1 MKTSLVRKVMALVM
15 ALMMLVP
22 MAAQAEALNGYGELE
37 LSNVVVN
44 YMGTELDFSGLDVKL
59 LGGINAEDKN
69 ALVGLTAS
77 LPDDNSA
84 AVAVELGE
92 SEMTMLLLNQLITIP
107 YDRFG
112 EAMAKLD
119 SEVPEGM
126 EDISEIMAQ
135 TWQELAALDLDE
147 LADGMELNMPDVD
160 ANFLEEYISSEL
172 ESAVAEEAEFELA
185 GETCQGYKV
194 ELSLSEE
201 KASEMIATSVTA
213 IYGNEE
219 VKAMLAPVWQSLASA
234 MEQSGEEAIDF
245 AAMYDVMVD
254 GMSRI
259 TIPGGMNITVYMDD
273 TETLSVCKV
282 DRFTMDLSDYLASI
296 MEFAG
301 EETEGLEEALIEMD
315 MSIGTRLV
323 SKDAEEPE
331 YVEAFYNVYVPDMG
345 YDGALVSIGCK
356 VSDEDEGGYLDMGM
370 TVSGE
375 ATGADDAIMNLT
387 CTWSDLED
395 TDSFSIEFALDD
407 GEDNQTNVSL
417 DWTSE
422 DTGNTTDGT
431 LVLDVTSAGQTMNML
446 DLSYSYAKAGE
457 NAYDVSFTC
466 NLMGMIAVSADA
478 SVQASDMDAG
488 KLMSTSAE
496 KTLNLADATDED
508 IEAMATNVQSAAYDV
523 VMSAMQVPGI
533 AALMGPTED
542 DTDSEPIAG

>member
-1 MKTSLVRKVMALVM
+1 MKTSLVRKVMALVV

-59 LGGINAEDKN
+59 LGGINAEEKN
-69 ALVGLTAS
+69 ALVGLSAN

-84 AVAVELGE
+84 AVALELGE

-112 EAMAKLD
+112 EALAKMD
-119 SEVPEGM
+119 GEVPEGM
-126 EDISEIMAQ
+126 EDVSGIMAQ
-135 TWQELAALDLDE
+135 AWQELAALDLDE
-147 LADGMELNMPDVD
+147 LADGMELEMPEVE
-160 ANFLEEYISSEL
+160 ANFLEDFISAEL
-172 ESAVAEEAEFELA
+172 ENAVAEEAEFELG

-194 ELSLSEE
+194 VLSLSEE
-201 KASEMIATSVTA
+201 KANEIIAASMNA
-213 IYGNEE
+213 IYGSEE
-219 VKAMLAPVWQSLASA
+219 VKAMLAPVWQALESA

-245 AAMYDVMVD
+245 AAMYDVIVD
-254 GMSRI
+254 GMSSI
-259 TIPGGMNITVYMDD
+259 TIPGGMNITVFMD
-273 TETLSVCKV
+273 ETGTQTLCQI
-282 DRFTMDLSDYLASI
+282 DRFTMDLTAYLASL
-296 MEFAG
+296 MEFVG
-301 EETEGLEEALIEMD
+301 EEVEDSEEAVIEMD
-315 MSIGTRLV
+315 MSIGAR
-323 SKDAEEPE
+323 SASDEAEEPE
-331 YVEAFYNVYVPDMG
+331 YVEAFYNVYVPASG

-356 VSDEDEGGYLDMGM
+356 VSDEDEGGYLDFGM

-375 ATGADDAIMNLT
+375 ATGANDAIMNLT

-395 TDSFSIEFALDD
+395 ADSFSIEFAFDD

-417 DWTSE
+417 GWTSE
-422 DTGNTTDGT
+422 DTGDTTDGA

-457 NAYDVSFTC
+457 KAYDVSFTC
-466 NLMGMIAVSADA
+466 SLMGMLSVSADA
-478 SVQASDMDAG
+478 SVLASDMDAG

-496 KTLNLADATDED
+496 KTLNMADATDED
-508 IEAMATNVQSAAYDV
+508 IEAMATNVQNAAYEV

-533 AALMGPTED
+533 AALMGSTEG
-542 DTDSEPIAG
+542 DTDSEAIAG

>member
-1 MKTSLVRKVMALVM
+1 MKTSLVRKVMALVV

-59 LGGINAEDKN
+59 LGGINAEEKN
-69 ALVGLTAS
+69 ALVGLTAN

-84 AVAVELGE
+84 AVALELGE

-112 EAMAKLD
+112 EAMAKMD
-119 SEVPEGM
+119 GEVPEGM
-126 EDISEIMAQ
+126 EDVSGIMAQ
-135 TWQELAALDLDE
+135 VWQELAALDLDE
-147 LADGMELNMPDVD
+147 LADGMELEMPEVE
-160 ANFLEEYISSEL
+160 ANFLDDFISAEL
-172 ESAVAEEAEFELA
+172 ENAVAEEAEFELG

-194 ELSLSEE
+194 VLSLSEE
-201 KASEMIATSVTA
+201 KANEIIAASMNA
-213 IYGNEE
+213 IYGSEE
-219 VKAMLAPVWQSLASA
+219 VKAMLAPVWQALESA

-245 AAMYDVMVD
+245 AAMYDVIVD
-254 GMSRI
+254 GMSSI
-259 TIPGGMNITVYMDD
+259 TIPGGMNITVFMD
-273 TETLSVCKV
+273 ETGTQTVCQI
-282 DRFTMDLSDYLASI
+282 DRFTMDLTAYLASL
-296 MEFAG
+296 MEFVG
-301 EETEGLEEALIEMD
+301 EEVEDSEEAVIEMD
-315 MSIGTRLV
+315 MSIGAR
-323 SKDAEEPE
+323 SASDEAEEPE
-331 YVEAFYNVYVPDMG
+331 YVEAFYNVYVPASG

-356 VSDEDEGGYLDMGM
+356 VSDEDEGGFLDFGM

-375 ATGADDAIMNLT
+375 ATGANDAIMNLT

-395 TDSFSIEFALDD
+395 ADSFSIEFAFDD

-417 DWTSE
+417 GWTSE
-422 DTGNTTDGT
+422 DTGDTTDGT

-457 NAYDVSFTC
+457 KAYDVSFTC
-466 NLMGMIAVSADA
+466 SLMGMLSVSADA
-478 SVQASDMDAG
+478 SVLASDMDAG

-496 KTLNLADATDED
+496 KTLNMADATDED
-508 IEAMATNVQSAAYDV
+508 IEAMATNVQNAAYEV

-533 AALMGPTED
+533 AALMGSTEG
-542 DTDSEPIAG
+542 DTDSEAIAG

>member
-1 MKTSLVRKVMALVM
+1 MKTSLVRKVMALVV

-59 LGGINAEDKN
+59 LGGINAEEKN
-69 ALVGLTAS
+69 ALVGLSAS

-84 AVAVELGE
+84 AVALELGE

-112 EAMAKLD
+112 EALAKMD
-119 SEVPEGM
+119 GEVPEGM
-126 EDISEIMAQ
+126 EDVSGIMAQ
-135 TWQELAALDLDE
+135 AWQELAALDLDE
-147 LADGMELNMPDVD
+147 LADGMELEMPEVE
-160 ANFLEEYISSEL
+160 ANFLEDFISAEL
-172 ESAVAEEAEFELA
+172 ENAVAEEAEFELG

-194 ELSLSEE
+194 VLSLSEE
-201 KASEMIATSVTA
+201 KANEMISASMNA

-219 VKAMLAPVWQSLASA
+219 VKAMLAPVWQALESA

-245 AAMYDVMVD
+245 AAMYDVIVD
-254 GMSRI
+254 GMSSI
-259 TIPGGMNITVYMDD
+259 TIPGGMNITVFMD
-273 TETLSVCKV
+273 ETGTQTVCQI
-282 DRFTMDLSDYLASI
+282 DRFTMDLTAYLASL
-296 MEFAG
+296 MEFVG
-301 EETEGLEEALIEMD
+301 EEVEDSEEAVIEMD
-315 MSIGTRLV
+315 MSIGAR
-323 SKDAEEPE
+323 SASDEAEEPE
-331 YVEAFYNVYVPDMG
+331 YVEAFYNVYVPASG

-356 VSDEDEGGYLDMGM
+356 VSDEDEGGYLDFGM

-375 ATGADDAIMNLT
+375 ATGANDAIMNLT
-387 CTWSDLED
+387 CAWSDLED
-395 TDSFSIEFALDD
+395 ADSFSIEFAFDD

-417 DWTSE
+417 GWTSE
-422 DTGNTTDGT
+422 DTGDTTDGT

-457 NAYDVSFTC
+457 KAYDVSFTC
-466 NLMGMIAVSADA
+466 SLMGMLSVSADA
-478 SVQASDMDAG
+478 SVLASDMDAG

-496 KTLNLADATDED
+496 KTLNMADATDED
-508 IEAMATNVQSAAYDV
+508 IEAMATNVQNAAYDV

-533 AALMGPTED
+533 AALMGSTEG
-542 DTDSEPIAG
+542 DTDSEAIAG

>member
-1 MKTSLVRKVMALVM
+1 MKTSLVRKVMALVV

-59 LGGINAEDKN
+59 LGGINAEEKN
-69 ALVGLTAS
+69 ALVGLSAN

-84 AVAVELGE
+84 AVALELGE

-112 EAMAKLD
+112 EAMAKMD
-119 SEVPEGM
+119 GEVPEGM
-126 EDISEIMAQ
+126 EDVSGIMAQ
-135 TWQELAALDLDE
+135 AWQELAALDLDE
-147 LADGMELNMPDVD
+147 LADGMELEMPEVE
-160 ANFLEEYISSEL
+160 ANFLEDFISAEL
-172 ESAVAEEAEFELA
+172 ENAVAEEAEFELG

-194 ELSLSEE
+194 VLSLSEE
-201 KASEMIATSVTA
+201 KANEIIAASMNA

-219 VKAMLAPVWQSLASA
+219 VKAMLAPVWQALESA

-245 AAMYDVMVD
+245 AAMYDVIVD
-254 GMSRI
+254 GMSSI
-259 TIPGGMNITVYMDD
+259 TIPGGMNITVFMD
-273 TETLSVCKV
+273 ETGTQTLCQI
-282 DRFTMDLSDYLASI
+282 DRFTMDLTAYLASL
-296 MEFAG
+296 MEFVG
-301 EETEGLEEALIEMD
+301 EEVEDSEEAVIEMD
-315 MSIGTRLV
+315 MSIGAC
-323 SKDAEEPE
+323 SASDEAEEPE
-331 YVEAFYNVYVPDMG
+331 YVEAFYNVYVPASG

-356 VSDEDEGGYLDMGM
+356 VSDEDEGGYLDFGM

-375 ATGADDAIMNLT
+375 ATGANDAIMNLT

-395 TDSFSIEFALDD
+395 ADSFSIEFAFDD

-417 DWTSE
+417 GWNSE